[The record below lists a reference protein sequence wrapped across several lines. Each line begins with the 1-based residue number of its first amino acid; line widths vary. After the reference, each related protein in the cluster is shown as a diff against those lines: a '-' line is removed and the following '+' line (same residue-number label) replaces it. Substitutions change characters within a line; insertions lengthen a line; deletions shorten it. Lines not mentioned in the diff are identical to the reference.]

1 MRLSDAPL
9 GATLT
14 VERASLD
21 REVALRLCE
30 LGLRPGCEVC
40 VMQRTVF
47 GGTVVV
53 CAGHRL
59 ALDKATAAGV
69 MTCPVAAPLQ
79 TAPASAPV
87 AV

>member
-1 MRLSDAPL
+1 MRLSEAPL
-9 GATLT
+9 GAKLR
-14 VERASLD
+14 VERSSLD
-21 REVALRLCE
+21 KQLALRLCE

-53 CAGHRL
+53 CGGHRL

-69 MTCPVAAPLQ
+69 LTRPVSTVLEPAA
-79 TAPASAPV
+79 TAA
-87 AV
+87 